1 MLWPALLLLLP
12 GGQGVRIYKC
22 CSLDQRLDPGGECVS
37 TPGAEWLPLVYSPGK
52 KGFLPQGEMPAL
64 WEVEAGHL
72 PSCSEPL
79 AAHQDSP
86 ELPALLM
93 FENGSLWLHES
104 GGLVEPG
111 LFCVDSGAAL
121 VCPSHP
127 TVPGSVRK
135 CCGEDAA
142 WSESKGSCVSWSQ
155 GALNLSGPVVA
166 GFPPCHGPQMGYV
179 VSPLPD
185 HLPAA
190 DYCVEYVLDQGP
202 SLVTCDVPAT
212 DHQLRFSLYP
222 AGLLVSCVF
231 LAATLAAGCLLPASH
246 HAIHWRCQT
255 CHVAC
260 LLAGYLLLAIVQLG
274 GHNAPPLLCSTL
286 GIGKVESTFAWR
298 ESGKPFKKKK
308 YITPPVHPTE
318 IRTSISPV
326 LDSQT
331 QHEINA
337 HCHALL
343 LSRCIF
349 LAQHY
354 VFQHLVDI
362 QHSVVL
368 PIRIIRLRTNYAN
381 GLGIGKVEFRGCEPS
396 FAGREGGNLLG
407 EDTSSSPHQDSNL
420 DLPVLDSLAQH
431 DTSADFRPSSL
442 DKLQEV
448 CRLRLYQV
456 YAWGVPLIIAGVA
469 ALVDNL
475 PPSHNSLLRPRF
487 GQRTCWFYELPC
499 AVLSPAIKRNMTS
512 FVLTDPTFDTPAPI
526 DILLG
531 ADLFAQIMT
540 GEQYILR
547 KDLPIAF
554 GTVFGVALMGPTPC
568 STASVPQDH
577 FNGVTTLLSINDID
591 LHSSLQN
598 FWKLE
603 ELSLSMGL

>member
-22 CSLDQRLDPGGECVS
+22 CSLDKTLDPGGECVP

-52 KGFLPQGEMPAL
+52 KGFLPQGETPAL

-72 PSCSEPL
+72 PSCAEPL

-135 CCGEDAA
+135 CCGEAAA

-185 HLPAA
+185 HLPATA

-274 GHNAPPLLCSTL
+274 GHDAPPLLCSTL
-286 GIGKVESTFAWR
+286 GVVRAEGLEASTSR
-298 ESGKPFKKKK
+298 IKG
-308 YITPPVHPTE
+308 IQTPPDESPSSPTHPVGPSNPPVKREGRRPPARQGGRQREQGAQPGQTTRARWSRCKLANAFVVLSSTAEDGE
-318 IRTSISPV
+318 IEVRISGDSNLNLPV
-326 LDSQT
+326 LGS
-331 QHEINA
+331 
-337 HCHALL
+337 
-343 LSRCIF
+343 

-354 VFQHLVDI
+354 INTLA
-362 QHSVVL
+362 
-368 PIRIIRLRTNYAN
+368 NYAT
-381 GLGIGKVEFRGCEPS
+381 K
-396 FAGREGGNLLG
+396 AGFLLIRSK
-407 EDTSSSPHQDSNL
+407 EVKLWHSPQMSRLSSDDSTAEEEL
-420 DLPVLDSLAQH
+420 LILAAVLD
-431 DTSADFRPSSL
+431 
-442 DKLQEV
+442 E
-448 CRLRLYQV
+448 
-456 YAWGVPLIIAGVA
+456 
-469 ALVDNL
+469 
-475 PPSHNSLLRPRF
+475 
-487 GQRTCWFYELPC
+487 
-499 AVLSPAIKRNMTS
+499 
-512 FVLTDPTFDTPAPI
+512 
-526 DILLG
+526 
-531 ADLFAQIMT
+531 
-540 GEQYILR
+540 
-547 KDLPIAF
+547 
-554 GTVFGVALMGPTPC
+554 
-568 STASVPQDH
+568 
-577 FNGVTTLLSINDID
+577 
-591 LHSSLQN
+591 
-598 FWKLE
+598 
-603 ELSLSMGL
+603 

>member
-22 CSLDQRLDPGGECVS
+22 CSLDQTLDPGGECVP

-52 KGFLPQGEMPAL
+52 KGFLPQGETPAL

-121 VCPSHP
+121 VCRSHP

-135 CCGEDAA
+135 CCGEAAA

-185 HLPAA
+185 HLPATT

-286 GIGKVESTFAWR
+286 AIAMHFSFLAAFFWLNTMCFNIWWTF
-298 ESGKPFKKKK
+298 S
-308 YITPPVHPTE
+308 
-318 IRTSISPV
+318 
-326 LDSQT
+326 
-331 QHEINA
+331 
-337 HCHALL
+337 
-343 LSRCIF
+343 

-354 VFQHLVDI
+354 INTLA
-362 QHSVVL
+362 
-368 PIRIIRLRTNYAN
+368 NYAT
-381 GLGIGKVEFRGCEPS
+381 K
-396 FAGREGGNLLG
+396 AGFLLIRSREVKLWHPPQMSCLRSDDSTAEEELLI
-407 EDTSSSPHQDSNL
+407 L
-420 DLPVLDSLAQH
+420 AAVLD
-431 DTSADFRPSSL
+431 
-442 DKLQEV
+442 E
-448 CRLRLYQV
+448 
-456 YAWGVPLIIAGVA
+456 
-469 ALVDNL
+469 
-475 PPSHNSLLRPRF
+475 
-487 GQRTCWFYELPC
+487 
-499 AVLSPAIKRNMTS
+499 
-512 FVLTDPTFDTPAPI
+512 
-526 DILLG
+526 
-531 ADLFAQIMT
+531 
-540 GEQYILR
+540 
-547 KDLPIAF
+547 
-554 GTVFGVALMGPTPC
+554 
-568 STASVPQDH
+568 
-577 FNGVTTLLSINDID
+577 
-591 LHSSLQN
+591 
-598 FWKLE
+598 
-603 ELSLSMGL
+603 